1 MVKVKPCPH
10 VHAGGALVHQAE
22 QARSLNARL
31 RGVRGPVALSSP
43 AVARVVRF
51 ARALPPAQAV
61 RVLSL
66 LPRLDAAA
74 ACGGAGGVREGAW
87 CRRRRRLDLSHKH
100 FRTHVKN

>member
-43 AVARVVRF
+43 AVARVVRL

-61 RVLSL
+61 RVLSRYFRALMLL
-66 LPRLDAAA
+66 LPAVALEVS
-74 ACGGAGGVREGAW
+74 VR
-87 CRRRRRLDLSHKH
+87 
-100 FRTHVKN
+100 